1 MLLVASRTLSSLTLT
16 RRLLACN
23 ATLHTALFNKGT
35 AFKVGERDRLRFRG
49 LLPARIMN
57 IQLQKDRFLQTL
69 RAETSKIKQNILLED
84 LHDRN
89 ETLYHRVLVEHVSAL
104 ISSFTIR
111 TLFALISIPRTCCL
125 KH

>member
-1 MLLVASRTLSSLTLT
+1 M
-16 RRLLACN
+16 
-23 ATLHTALFNKGT
+23 
-35 AFKVGERDRLRFRG
+35 GERDRLRFRG

-104 ISSFTIR
+104 TS
-111 TLFALISIPRTCCL
+111 LFPVRSILALILIPRTCCL
-125 KH
+125 QH